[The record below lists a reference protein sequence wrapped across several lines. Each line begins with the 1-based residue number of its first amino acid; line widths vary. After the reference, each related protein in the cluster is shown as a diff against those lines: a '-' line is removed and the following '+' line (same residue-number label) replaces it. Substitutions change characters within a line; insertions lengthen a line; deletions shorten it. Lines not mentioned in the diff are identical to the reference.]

1 MNALNRF
8 LIAAALL
15 LPLSAAAQDR
25 ELARIVLTEPIGLA
39 RDREYVELSLQS
51 KTETLADSSAALL
64 AIDAATQRAIPCQ
77 VFNKKISGN
86 GEMVIFSVIFPVSLA
101 AGETKALSLKI
112 TSTSAMH
119 SPPLTDLSL
128 AGTATE
134 LRIANKYYVADLRR
148 SDQAEPQSHASGQ
161 IRELLIKE
169 FNQLLTN
176 AEDRL
181 HWAPNFKRPGME
193 YYTTIAHWNE
203 PRVLE
208 IDNGRYL
215 IQTRRQDLAP
225 SHPEI
230 LLTAVYSFFAEAP
243 YFEFYSS
250 MEATRDLWLEL
261 LRNDEMTMD
270 SMFTHL
276 AFQRPDGETVD
287 VPFSERHELLRMR
300 PIENDAPW
308 LCFYHAEKQYAFG
321 SIRLHHDL
329 TNEFGEPSPTYQP
342 HTQIGEWLGGI
353 KYWNRRLI
361 HDRLTFVP
369 QGSRYVERNAYVVFR
384 IGANQRFEVIEN
396 LARQLRNPIRVSV
409 FPR

>member
-1 MNALNRF
+1 M
-8 LIAAALL
+8 
-15 LPLSAAAQDR
+15 
-25 ELARIVLTEPIGLA
+25 ARIVLTEPIGLA
-39 RDREYVELSLQS
+39 RSREYVKLSLQA
-51 KTETLADSSAALL
+51 EAGALADSHAALL

-77 VFNKKISGN
+77 VFNQQLSAN
-86 GEMVIFSVIFPVSLA
+86 GEAVLFSVIFPVTLQ
-101 AGETKALSLKI
+101 AGETKILSLG
-112 TSTSAMH
+112 TSRESG
-119 SPPLTDLSL
+119 SRSQPVTDLL
-128 AGTATE
+128 LEGKGTE
-134 LRIANKYYVADLRR
+134 LRIANKFYVADLRR
-148 SDQAEPQSHASGQ
+148 SERAEPQSHASGQ
-161 IRELLIKE
+161 IRELLIEE

-203 PRVLE
+203 PRVQA

-225 SHPEI
+225 GHPEI
-230 LLTAVYSFFAEAP
+230 LLTA
-243 YFEFYSS
+243 YSS
-250 MEATRDLWLEL
+250 MEVTEDLWLEL

-276 AFQRPDGETVD
+276 AFQRPEGEIVD
-287 VPFSERHELLRMR
+287 VPFAERYELLQQR
-300 PIENDAPW
+300 PIENEAPW

-321 SIRLHHDL
+321 SIRLQYDL
-329 TNEFGEPSPTYQP
+329 TNALGEPSPTYQA

-361 HDRLTFVP
+361 HDHLTFVP
-369 QGSRYVERNAYVVFR
+369 KGSRYVERNAYVVFR
-384 IGANQRFEVIEN
+384 IGAPQRFEAIEN

-409 FPR
+409 LPQ

>member
-1 MNALNRF
+1 MVPA
-8 LIAAALL
+8 
-15 LPLSAAAQDR
+15 SAQDR

-39 RDREYVELSLQS
+39 RSREYVKLSLQT
-51 KTETLADSSAALL
+51 KTEAQADSHAALL
-64 AIDAATQRAIPCQ
+64 AVDVATQLAIPCQ
-77 VFNKKISGN
+77 IFNKQLSAN
-86 GEMVIFSVIFPVSLA
+86 GEAVIFSVIFPVTLQ
-101 AGETKALSLKI
+101 AGETKILSLR
-112 TSTSAMH
+112 TSHESG
-119 SPPLTDLSL
+119 SRSLPVTDLAL
-128 AGTATE
+128 EGKGTE
-134 LRIANKYYVADLRR
+134 LRIANKFYFADLRR
-148 SDQAEPQSHASGQ
+148 SDRAEPQSHASGQ

-203 PRVLE
+203 PRVQA

-225 SHPEI
+225 DHPEI
-230 LLTAVYSFFAEAP
+230 LLTAVYNFYADAP

-250 MEATRDLWLEL
+250 MEVTKNLWLEL

-276 AFQRPDGETVD
+276 AFQRPEGEIVD
-287 VPFSERHELLRMR
+287 VPFAERYELLQQR
-300 PIENDAPW
+300 PIENEAPW
-308 LCFYHAEKQYAFG
+308 LCFYHDEKQYAFG
-321 SIRLHHDL
+321 SIRLHYDL
-329 TNEFGEPSPTYQP
+329 TNALGEPSPTYQA

-361 HDRLTFVP
+361 HDHLSFVP
-369 QGSRYVERNAYVVFR
+369 QGSRYAERNAYVVFR
-384 IGANQRFEVIEN
+384 IGAPQRFEEIEN

-409 FPR
+409 SPR

>member
-1 MNALNRF
+1 MTGF
-8 LIAAALL
+8 LL
-15 LPLSAAAQDR
+15 LLSAASAQDR

-39 RDREYVELSLQS
+39 RSREYVKLSLQA
-51 KTETLADSSAALL
+51 EAGALADLHAALL
-64 AIDAATQRAIPCQ
+64 AIDAPTQRAIPCQ
-77 VFNKKISGN
+77 VFNKQLSAN
-86 GEMVIFSVIFPVSLA
+86 GETVIFSVIFPATLQ
-101 AGETKALSLKI
+101 AGETKTLSLR
-112 TSTSAMH
+112 TSRESG
-119 SPPLTDLSL
+119 SRSQPVTDLSL
-128 AGTATE
+128 AGRGTE
-134 LRIANKYYVADLRR
+134 LRIANKFYVADLRR
-148 SDQAEPQSHASGQ
+148 SDRAEPQSHASGQ

-203 PRVLE
+203 PRVQA

-225 SHPEI
+225 GHPEI
-230 LLTAVYSFFAEAP
+230 LLTAVYSFYAEVP

-250 MEATRDLWLEL
+250 MEVTEDLWLEL

-276 AFQRPDGETVD
+276 AFQRPEGEIVD
-287 VPFSERHELLRMR
+287 VPFAERYELLQQR
-300 PIENDAPW
+300 PIENEAPW

-321 SIRLHHDL
+321 SIRLQYDL
-329 TNEFGEPSPTYQP
+329 TNALGEPSPTYQA

-361 HDRLTFVP
+361 HDHLTFVP
-369 QGSRYVERNAYVVFR
+369 KGSRYVERNAYVVFR
-384 IGANQRFEVIEN
+384 IGAPQRFEAIEN

-409 FPR
+409 LPQ

>member
-1 MNALNRF
+1 MNRF
-8 LIAAALL
+8 LIVTALLFSLAAA
-15 LPLSAAAQDR
+15 AAAQDR
-25 ELARIVLTEPIGLA
+25 ELARIILTEPIGLA
-39 RDREYVELSLQS
+39 RSREYVKLSLQA
-51 KTETLADSSAALL
+51 EAWALADSHAALL

-77 VFNKKISGN
+77 VFNQQLSAN
-86 GEMVIFSVIFPVSLA
+86 GEAVIFSVIFPVTLQ
-101 AGETKALSLKI
+101 AGETKILSLR
-112 TSTSAMH
+112 TSHESG
-119 SPPLTDLSL
+119 SRSQPVTDLL
-128 AGTATE
+128 LEGKGTE
-134 LRIANKYYVADLRR
+134 LRIANKFYVADLRR
-148 SDQAEPQSHASGQ
+148 SERAEPQSHASGQ
-161 IRELLIKE
+161 IRELLIEE

-203 PRVLE
+203 PRVQA
-208 IDNGRYL
+208 IDNGGYL

-225 SHPEI
+225 GHPEI
-230 LLTAVYSFFAEAP
+230 LLTAVYSFYAEVP

-250 MEATRDLWLEL
+250 MEVTEDLWLEL

-276 AFQRPDGETVD
+276 AFQRPEGEIVD
-287 VPFSERHELLRMR
+287 VPFSERYEMLQQR
-300 PIENDAPW
+300 PIENEAPW

-321 SIRLHHDL
+321 SIRLQYDL
-329 TNEFGEPSPTYQP
+329 TNALGEPSPTYQA

-361 HDRLTFVP
+361 HDHLTFVP
-369 QGSRYVERNAYVVFR
+369 KGSRYVERNAYVVFR
-384 IGANQRFEVIEN
+384 IGAPQRFEAIEN

-409 FPR
+409 LPQ